1 MIREKAKNLI
11 LEREWY
17 GLEFFLIICTSVICY
32 VICLNT
38 VVETVN
44 KKESG
49 LKRGI
54 WILSNF
60 FSHVLSPFIDLMV
73 SNSLKAK
80 GYLSEERKK

>member
-32 VICLNT
+32 VICLNI
-38 VVETVN
+38 VVEAVN

-49 LKRGI
+49 LKRD
-54 WILSNF
+54 S
-60 FSHVLSPFIDLMV
+60 
-73 SNSLKAK
+73 
-80 GYLSEERKK
+80 RK